1 MTHVTCRLTAKNRDQ
16 LRNPALGSRLWTTCT
31 CSGRVVDAG
40 IPERQRV
47 LSRAARRPPG
57 RVQRATRGTGRLRVH
72 RDRVGALR
80 QRRAAARHRSSVRPA
95 PVPLRVRPRRRLRHK
110 SVALRFS
117 LSLSLS
123 LGSAVLLCSL
133 AVLDPS
139 AGLRWVLLMLQHQA
153 RSRNRPTATDE
164 TRSSAIAEGPRV
176 ASCQLKS
183 CQLPHNSPETTYG
196 PITIAI
202 RARFEYDSNTIR
214 LRFGYNTLRDAYD
227 SSTIQHPTRSYVLSS
242 NNEHVNSF
250 AML

>member
-47 LSRAARRPPG
+47 LSRAARRPSG

-80 QRRAAARHRSSVRPA
+80 QRRAAARHGSSVRPA

-117 LSLSLS
+117 LSLSR
-123 LGSAVLLCSL
+123 LCSSPL
-133 AVLDPS
+133 FSGRP
-139 AGLRWVLLMLQHQA
+139 
-153 RSRNRPTATDE
+153 RSQCRIKVG
-164 TRSSAIAEGPRV
+164 AIDAAASGPF
-176 ASCQLKS
+176 KK
-183 CQLPHNSPETTYG
+183 
-196 PITIAI
+196 
-202 RARFEYDSNTIR
+202 
-214 LRFGYNTLRDAYD
+214 
-227 SSTIQHPTRSYVLSS
+227 
-242 NNEHVNSF
+242 
-250 AML
+250 